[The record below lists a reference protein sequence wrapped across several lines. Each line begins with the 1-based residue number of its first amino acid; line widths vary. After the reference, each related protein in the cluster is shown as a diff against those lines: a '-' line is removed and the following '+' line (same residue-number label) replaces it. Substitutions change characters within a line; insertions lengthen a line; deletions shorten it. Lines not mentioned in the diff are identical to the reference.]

1 MDATKW
7 RWAAGPSWTS
17 SIFKPFAMHDL
28 PIVGL
33 DFAALSHVWPW
44 PWPWHYNGSPFFSF
58 FSFVWFQVSES
69 QTIDGEPAT
78 QSCTQNTKNLLELI
92 QWYTCR
98 DDVAVGG
105 WRSIIVQTVCALV
118 LRLWYGWQKQ
128 AAERR
133 DVLGDRMMHC
143 WMERLPFCFD

>member
-1 MDATKW
+1 MSGRGRD
-7 RWAAGPSWTS
+7 
-17 SIFKPFAMHDL
+17 HDITMVHL
-28 PIVGL
+28 FLV
-33 DFAALSHVWPW
+33 
-44 PWPWHYNGSPFFSF
+44 FFSLRL
-58 FSFVWFQVSES
+58 VSES

-118 LRLWYGWQKQ
+118 LRLWYG
-128 AAERR
+128 
-133 DVLGDRMMHC
+133 
-143 WMERLPFCFD
+143 